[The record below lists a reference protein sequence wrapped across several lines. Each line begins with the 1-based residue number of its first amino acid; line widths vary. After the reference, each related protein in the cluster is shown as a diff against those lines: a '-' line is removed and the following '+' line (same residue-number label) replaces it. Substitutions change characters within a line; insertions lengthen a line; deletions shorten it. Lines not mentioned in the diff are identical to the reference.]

1 MWSTS
6 DKDYILN
13 TLDQVHIYS
22 VFLNIPETEI
32 NNCICLRNYK
42 ISNPLR
48 YDPNP
53 SVSFKWYGNK
63 LIFRDFADYRYRG
76 DIFEIV
82 GLVLKKNCTN
92 NKDFVDICSHIIE
105 YASDVQNDSPYINR
119 VYQSQNR
126 IINNEFRI
134 ITTVNRKASFYDYK
148 YYNQFGITNDLVDR
162 FVKVVES
169 FKIDG
174 ISNPY
179 YYTRHDPCYEY
190 QVNDGCIKLY
200 FPFRNKHTAN
210 RFITNNKCPLENLD
224 SLANT
229 TYKLIVKSKKDK
241 MLILRLL
248 K

>member
-76 DIFEIV
+76 DVFEIV
-82 GLVLKKNCTN
+82 GLILKKNCTN
-92 NKDFVDICSHIIE
+92 NKDFIEICSNMLLMFLMIHLMLI
-105 YASDVQNDSPYINR
+105 
-119 VYQSQNR
+119 VY
-126 IINNEFRI
+126 
-134 ITTVNRKASFYDYK
+134 
-148 YYNQFGITNDLVDR
+148 
-162 FVKVVES
+162 
-169 FKIDG
+169 
-174 ISNPY
+174 
-179 YYTRHDPCYEY
+179 
-190 QVNDGCIKLY
+190 IKL
-200 FPFRNKHTAN
+200 R
-210 RFITNNKCPLENLD
+210 I
-224 SLANT
+224 
-229 TYKLIVKSKKDK
+229 
-241 MLILRLL
+241 RLSIMNFVL
-248 K
+248 LQL

>member
-22 VFLNIPETEI
+22 VFLNVPETEI

-76 DIFEIV
+76 DVFEIV

-92 NKDFVDICSHIIE
+92 NKDFVEICSNIIE
-105 YASDVQNDSPYINR
+105 YASDVLNDSPYVNR
-119 VYQSQNR
+119 VYQAQNK
-126 IINNEFRI
+126 IINNNF
-134 ITTVNRKASFYDYK
+134 
-148 YYNQFGITNDLVDR
+148 
-162 FVKVVES
+162 
-169 FKIDG
+169 
-174 ISNPY
+174 
-179 YYTRHDPCYEY
+179 
-190 QVNDGCIKLY
+190 
-200 FPFRNKHTAN
+200 
-210 RFITNNKCPLENLD
+210 
-224 SLANT
+224 
-229 TYKLIVKSKKDK
+229 
-241 MLILRLL
+241 MLLQL
-248 K
+248 

>member
-22 VFLNIPETEI
+22 VFLNVPETEI

-76 DIFEIV
+76 DVFEIV

-92 NKDFVDICSHIIE
+92 NKDFVEICSNIIE
-105 YASDVQNDSPYINR
+105 YASDVLNDSPYVNR
-119 VYQSQNR
+119 VYQVQNK
-126 IINNEFRI
+126 IINN
-134 ITTVNRKASFYDYK
+134 SC
-148 YYNQFGITNDLVDR
+148 YYN
-162 FVKVVES
+162 
-169 FKIDG
+169 
-174 ISNPY
+174 
-179 YYTRHDPCYEY
+179 
-190 QVNDGCIKLY
+190 
-200 FPFRNKHTAN
+200 
-210 RFITNNKCPLENLD
+210 
-224 SLANT
+224 
-229 TYKLIVKSKKDK
+229 YKS
-241 MLILRLL
+241 
-248 K
+248 